1 MKKIA
6 IYILVSI
13 VGIAA
18 ALFPIGR
25 EDLPLPEPPESE
37 TANEQ
42 VQTGVEAALT
52 DGFGDITAEIDL
64 ASIIQNIKEKPSSS
78 SEMSAP
84 EITVTPYI
92 PETEDI
98 TEPVSED
105 TESEQVNTET
115 ESENTVESDI
125 NQSEQRPAP
134 NRNNNVS
141 APVKREHL
149 AAQSEDTSYITQ
161 EALDRARNRI
171 YTYISNTKGSSVA
184 VSQDLQYAAI
194 AVANGSASNGI
205 EALAAYGGAGW
216 RSASWH
222 QMSVYDY
229 VLDTAPTTMESIADT
244 LCSYLSGY
252 QSGSYTDMG
261 IGIRVSSDDGC
272 YKVSVIVLMT
282 D

>member
-1 MKKIA
+1 MKKIV

-13 VGIAA
+13 IGIGA
-18 ALFPIGR
+18 ALFPIGG
-25 EDLPLPEPPESE
+25 EALALPEPPEFELASE
-37 TANEQ
+37 YEQ
-42 VQTGVEAALT
+42 EQSVVAAALT
-52 DGFGDITAEIDL
+52 DGFGDITAGIDL
-64 ASIIQNIKEKPSSS
+64 ESVIQNISEKPSSL
-78 SEMSAP
+78 P

-92 PETEDI
+92 PEIEDATEP

-115 ESENTVESDI
+115 ESEDATES
-125 NQSEQRPAP
+125 QSEQRPAS
-134 NRNNNVS
+134 NRDNASV
-141 APVKREHL
+141 PVKREHL
-149 AAQSEDTSYITQ
+149 AAQSEDTTYITQ
-161 EALDRARNRI
+161 DALDRARNRI
-171 YTYISNTKGSSVA
+171 YAYISNTKGSSVA

-194 AVANGSASNGI
+194 AVANGSAPNGM

-252 QSGSYTDMG
+252 QSGSYTDVG

-272 YKVSVIVLMT
+272 YKVSVVVLMAN
-282 D
+282 